1 MNEFVVIESIVRC
14 LHVHCTYLPS
24 QCSVSCAIYVVSP
37 LPDVPHQKWPLGRF
51 PSPSISAM
59 GDTRFFASSETRIP
73 TQHSQCHLL
82 CPQQPRNST
91 QLLVD
96 LNVKS
101 PSPRKSTCLD
111 APCLNPSPV
120 LTPHRATLARRRYLQ
135 HTLIF
140 AASLTHHFRL
150 YYTANTL
157 T

>member
-1 MNEFVVIESIVRC
+1 M
-14 LHVHCTYLPS
+14 
-24 QCSVSCAIYVVSP
+24 VSP
-37 LPDVPHQKWPLGRF
+37 LPDVPHQTWPLGRF

-120 LTPHRATLARRRYLQ
+120 LTLHRATQAAGAQ
-135 HTLIF
+135 AVF
-140 AASLTHHFRL
+140 ATHPDFCRFFNPPFPIVLHCKYTNLTNLTYYAFQALCYRL
-150 YYTANTL
+150 FFAITSEPGN
-157 T
+157 